1 MYYIIDRIEENIV
14 VCENIKTQKIENIG
28 KRKLPTNIKQG
39 LVIKFENGVY
49 SIDEEETKKRK
60 KIIHEKVKNLW
71 K

>member
-14 VCENIKTQKIENIG
+14 VCENIKTQKIENIE

-39 LVIKFENGVY
+39 VVIKFENGVY